1 MLDLNGDADEVNQL
15 AKRKDP
21 RGAARCV
28 LSLGWWVVQEHC
40 GKSTWLMFGDI
51 PKTGHLI

>member
-28 LSLGWWVVQEHC
+28 LSLGWF
-40 GKSTWLMFGDI
+40 KSTVAKAPG
-51 PKTGHLI
+51 